1 MEYGAQMGD
10 SDPTEDGDPMVGPV
24 VGCRSCGGRLAVTMA
39 DLGLQ
44 PASNAFLDSQAA
56 IQHEKRYPLR
66 AKVCET
72 CKLVQL
78 DYDVAPQ
85 ELFGNYV
92 YFSSYSDQWLAHA
105 KAYCEMAQ
113 QRFALGSA
121 SLVVEL
127 ASNDGYLLKNFLKMG
142 IPVLGIDPSDTVA
155 AAAEKIGVPT
165 LVRFF
170 GESVAKELVQQ
181 GRQADLIIGNN
192 VLAHVPQLNEFVA
205 GIVLLL
211 RPSGSVTI
219 EFPHLLEL
227 IQQVEFDTIYHEHYS
242 YFSLYAIEQV
252 FRRHHLRIHDLERL
266 STHGGSLRIFAS
278 HADRSDLQDSASLR
292 DVRAQEAAA
301 GLADLSTYTQFAKRV
316 DECRDSLR
324 EFLAGAKRDHKR
336 VAAYGAAAKGN
347 TLLNFCGVT
356 PQDIAFVADRSPHKQ
371 HKLLP
376 GTHIPVVSPEALMA
390 AKPDY
395 VLILPWNLRDEIRLQ
410 LDGIKAW
417 GGRFVTPVPL
427 IRVDDAR

>member
-1 MEYGAQMGD
+1 
-10 SDPTEDGDPMVGPV
+10 MVGLV
-24 VGCRSCGGRLAVTMA
+24 AGCRSCGGRLTVTMA
-39 DLGLQ
+39 DLGPQ
-44 PASNAFLDSQAA
+44 PASNAFLDSQTA
-56 IQHEKRYPLR
+56 ISQEKRYPLR

-78 DYDVAPQ
+78 DYDVAPE

-92 YFSSYSDQWLAHA
+92 YFSSYSDDWLAHA
-105 KAYCEMAQ
+105 KAYCDMAQ
-113 QRFALGSA
+113 KRFSLGPS

-127 ASNDGYLLKNFLKMG
+127 ASNDGYLLKNFLQMG
-142 IPVLGIDPSDTVA
+142 VPVLGIDPSDTVA

-165 LVRFF
+165 LVQFF
-170 GESVAKELVQQ
+170 GENLAGGLARQ

-192 VLAHVPQLNEFVA
+192 VLAHVPQLNDFVA
-205 GIVLLL
+205 GIALLL

-252 FRRHHLRIHDLERL
+252 FRRHRLRIYDLERL

-278 HADRSDLQDSASLR
+278 HAQRSDLKDSARLGE
-292 DVRAQEAAA
+292 VRAQETAA
-301 GLADLSTYTQFAKRV
+301 GLAQLATYMQFSKRV
-316 DECRDSLR
+316 DECRASLR
-324 EFLAGAKRDHKR
+324 EFLAGAKRSGKR

-356 PQDIAFVADRSPHKQ
+356 PEDIAYVADRNPHKQ

-376 GTHIPVVSPEALMA
+376 GTHIPVVSPEELMQ

-395 VLILPWNLRDEIRLQ
+395 VLILPWNLQDEIRLQ
-410 LDGIKAW
+410 LDAIKVW

-427 IRVDDAR
+427 VHVHGAP